1 MSEQIL
7 WDESLH
13 HPGGEGGP
21 CLLVLCLSVF
31 VSVCLWVCG
40 GAGAGGGW
48 VPARAVSVCLRVCLP
63 ASVWWCAQSLKVLG
77 SVCDI
82 LGRNAGAVLGI
93 FGASPLTNLGGPSG
107 IVWGTLRQNCDKGLG
122 RPWGFLK
129 KSLPNSAQVPSQS
142 PGKSWGSLGE
152 GLATSLG
159 GSRLCMGHARGNPL
173 GSLETWMGNPL
184 EHWRFLGGLRG
195 SSGNSR

>member
-7 WDESLH
+7 WGESLH

-40 GAGAGGGW
+40 GAGAGAGGW
-48 VPARAVSVCLRVCLP
+48 LLALCLSAFVSVCVLLCG
-63 ASVWWCAQSLKVLG
+63 CARNSSKSWGVF
-77 SVCDI
+77 CDI

-107 IVWGTLRQNCDKGLG
+107 IVWGTLRQNCEKGLG
-122 RPWGFLK
+122 RP
-129 KSLPNSAQVPSQS
+129 
-142 PGKSWGSLGE
+142 
-152 GLATSLG
+152 
-159 GSRLCMGHARGNPL
+159 
-173 GSLETWMGNPL
+173 
-184 EHWRFLGGLRG
+184 
-195 SSGNSR
+195 